1 MSEINNLMKLKITK
15 FLWAFF
21 FTINM
26 NNIMNAQVKK
36 SNGFTYLNDH
46 QQNLSAISALTA
58 SGDTENLS
66 KVLNSGLDSGLA
78 INEIKEALVQLY
90 AYCGFPRSLNALGVF
105 KMVVEERAAK
115 GIKDKEGKK
124 ITLENA
130 SQDKYE
136 QGRKVLEELTRTP
149 QQKPAPGFGE
159 FAPRADA
166 FLKEHLFADIFNS
179 DVLNFRQREFVT
191 ISALAAMPGVE
202 PQLKAHIGMGKNTG
216 ITDEQ
221 LKELALIID
230 QYISRQQGNVL
241 RNAIGEKELP
251 LIASD
256 MMVRI
261 SEIEIVPE
269 FLDRYKSILE
279 EESAASVR
287 IEPGVIAIFPM
298 FQKKNPNQVRIVE
311 IYADKKAYESHLKA
325 PHFKEYKESTL
336 SMIKSLKLVD
346 MNVLDTKTMMTIFS
360 KLNNRREDGNSQSTV
375 SAFPVGKENTDLSK
389 YFIGKSYVASLTS
402 NKELNL
408 PIANVTFEPGCR
420 NNWHK
425 HTSGQIL
432 IVVGGEGLF
441 QERGKKSRRIKEGDI
456 IEIGPDVEHWHG
468 ATKNSW
474 FAHLSIMPD
483 HESNKN
489 TWMEAVNEEVYE
501 TANKE

>member
-1 MSEINNLMKLKITK
+1 
-15 FLWAFF
+15 
-21 FTINM
+21 M
-26 NNIMNAQVKK
+26 NSIMNAQVTT
-36 SNGFTYLNDH
+36 SNGFTHLNDH

-58 SGDTENLS
+58 SGNTENLK

-105 KMVVEERAAK
+105 KTVVEERAGK

-124 ITLENA
+124 IIVENTTL
-130 SQDKYE
+130 DKYE
-136 QGRKVLEELTRTP
+136 QGRKVLEELTKTP

-202 PQLKAHIGMGKNTG
+202 PQLKAHIGMGRNTG
-216 ITDEQ
+216 ITDGQ
-221 LKELALIID
+221 LKELVLIID

-241 RNAIGEKELP
+241 RNAIGEKETP
-251 LIASD
+251 LIAND

-269 FLDRYKSILE
+269 FLDQYKSILV
-279 EESAASVR
+279 EESAASVK
-287 IEPGVIAIFPM
+287 IEHGVVAIFPM
-298 FQKKNPNQVRIVE
+298 FQKENPNQVRILE
-311 IYADKKAYESHLKA
+311 IYADRKAYESHLQT
-325 PHFKEYKESTL
+325 PHFKEYKDSTL
-336 SMIKSLKLVD
+336 PMVKSLKLVD
-346 MNVLDTKTMMTIFS
+346 MNVLDTKTMVEIFS
-360 KLNNRREDGNSQSTV
+360 KFNSKKEDHNSQSIV

-425 HTSGQIL
+425 HTNGQIL
-432 IVVGGEGLF
+432 IAVVGEGLF
-441 QERGKKSRRIKEGDI
+441 QERGKDIRRIKEGDI
-456 IEIGPDVEHWHG
+456 IEIEPNVDHWHG
-468 ATKNSW
+468 ATKDSW
-474 FAHLSIMPD
+474 FAHLSIIPNQ
-483 HESNKN
+483 ESNKN
-489 TWMEAVNEEVYE
+489 TWLEAVNDEAYE
-501 TANKE
+501 AANKK